1 MAKNCCDITLRPGR
15 YLSVGTP
22 GATSVHQGHCDADAL
37 HVSLNSIIDMNP
49 SSTLAVF
56 GGSEAN
62 LRVGLET
69 LLGVLNASSRQGLNA
84 ELTRYT
90 LSLMVLERKLSS
102 AKGALDTLGNRING
116 LQRHSEHFD
125 LQSETLMSAM
135 AAIYVDVI
143 SPLGPR
149 IQVTGSPAVLQSPQV
164 QAKVRA
170 TLLAGIRAVLW
181 HQVGGGRLQL
191 MFSRNRLTTSA
202 KQFLA
207 HLTPG
212 VVIYGIILTD
222 RRFPCRWT
230 LRR

>member
-1 MAKNCCDITLRPGR
+1 MAKNYYDITLALAGICQSAR
-15 YLSVGTP
+15 LVQQL
-22 GATSVHQGHCDADAL
+22 AHQGHCDGDAL

-116 LQRHSEHFD
+116 LQRQLEHFD

-164 QAKVRA
+164 QGPAAGHRA
-170 TLLAGIRAVLW
+170 RSAFPSPADAQCCRCGHHEGDCASDAGTA
-181 HQVGGGRLQL
+181 GGGIQ
-191 MFSRNRLTTSA
+191 
-202 KQFLA
+202 
-207 HLTPG
+207 P
-212 VVIYGIILTD
+212 D
-222 RRFPCRWT
+222 
-230 LRR
+230 